1 MGRIIRDYG
10 QPMVNGDAGNQQ
22 VDVANGATL
31 TA

>member
-1 MGRIIRDYG
+1 MGRIIRHDR
-10 QPMVNGDAGNQQ
+10 QPVVHGNPCNQQ